1 MSDTQPVEQLVAELT
16 LEEKAS
22 LASGLG
28 YWTTKSIDRLGIT
41 SLLLANGPHGLRTQQ
56 LCGDHVG
63 IGASFSATCFPP
75 AVALGSTWDVDLLS
89 EIGAALGRE
98 CRTEGVAVLLG
109 PGINIKRSPLCGR
122 NFEYYSEDPHI
133 SGQLGSAFVTG
144 VQSQGVGT
152 SLKHFAANNQETNR
166 MTISAEV
173 DERTLREIYLSAFET
188 VVMQAQPWTIMCS
201 YNKINGRYISE
212 DPRLLT
218 TVLREEWGF
227 DGVVVSDWGAVSDR
241 VTGLAAGM
249 DLEMPSSDGIND
261 ARIVQ
266 AVNDGLLNE
275 AVLDVAVVRLLRL
288 ANRYRVDQPDQ
299 VDSYDPDIHH
309 ALARTAAAESIV
321 LLKNEDAA
329 LPIVGT
335 GLTVGVIG
343 EFARTPRYQ
352 GAGSSQVNPTR
363 LDNALDAL
371 NDRAANHGSRVTFAP
386 GYLLHEDESTTALIG
401 NAVAVA
407 RSADVALLF
416 VGLLACAESEG
427 YDREHLNLPR
437 AHLRLINA
445 VAAVNPRTIVVLSNG
460 SVVSL
465 EPWHDAVPAILETW
479 LLGQATGS
487 AVADVVFGDV
497 NPSGRLAETIPLR
510 LEDNPSYLNF
520 PGETGHVRYGEGVF
534 VGYRYYESVGRPVR
548 YPFGHGLSYTSF
560 EYTNLV
566 VVPNDDGTVT
576 VVVSVTNTGS
586 AAGKDVVQ
594 VYVSPPTRPVNSPA
608 RELRGFIKVFIEP
621 GQSELVDITLSRR
634 AFSYYDVPASQW
646 IIAPGE
652 HSVQVGRSARDV
664 VLIASVVL
672 NGDRVAR
679 ELSIDSSVQEWFEHP
694 LAGPTLIQS
703 LTTTDGS
710 PRPVDMDQMR
720 MVASMPMRRL
730 VGFPGTNLSEE
741 YLAAMVHA
749 AKETA
754 TEPPV

>member
-1 MSDTQPVEQLVAELT
+1 
-16 LEEKAS
+16 
-22 LASGLG
+22 
-28 YWTTKSIDRLGIT
+28 DRLGIP
-41 SLLLANGPHGLRTQQ
+41 SVLLADGPHGLRKQQ
-56 LCGDHVG
+56 VGGDHVG
-63 IGASFSATCFPP
+63 ISDSFPATCFPP
-75 AVALGSTWDVDLLS
+75 AVALGSTWDADLLS
-89 EIGAALGRE
+89 EVGAALGRE
-98 CRTEGVAVLLG
+98 CRAEGVAVLLG

-122 NFEYYSEDPHI
+122 NFEYFSEDPHI
-133 SGQLGSAFVTG
+133 SGQLGAAFVTG

-188 VVMQAQPWTIMCS
+188 VVTRAQPWTIMCS
-201 YNKINGRYISE
+201 YNKINGSYTSE
-212 DPRLLT
+212 DPWLLT
-218 TVLREEWGF
+218 TILRQEWGF

-241 VTGLAAGM
+241 VAGLAAGM
-249 DLEMPSSDGIND
+249 DLEMPSSDGVND
-261 ARIVQ
+261 ARIVR
-266 AVNDGLLNE
+266 AVNDGSLDEGVLDE
-275 AVLDVAVVRLLRL
+275 AVIRLLRL

-299 VDSYDPDIHH
+299 VDSYNPDTHH
-309 ALARTAAAESIV
+309 ALARTAAADAIV

-371 NDRAANHGSRVTFAP
+371 IERAQNHGSRVAFAP
-386 GYLLHEDESTTALIG
+386 GYTLDEDESTTALIED
-401 NAVAVA
+401 AVAVA

-416 VGLLACAESEG
+416 VGLLACDESEG
-427 YDREHLNLPR
+427 YDREHLDLPR
-437 AHLRLINA
+437 AHLWLINA

-479 LLGQATGS
+479 LLGQAGGG
-487 AVADVVFGDV
+487 AVADVVFGAV

-520 PGETGHVRYGEGVF
+520 PGEAGRVRYGEGVF

-548 YPFGHGLSYTSF
+548 YPFGYGLSYTSF
-560 EYTNLV
+560 DHTNLV
-566 VVPNDDGTVT
+566 VMPNDDATVT
-576 VVVSVTNTGS
+576 VQVSVTNTGS

-594 VYVSPPTRPVNSPA
+594 VYVSPPARPVNSPA
-608 RELRGFIKVFIEP
+608 RELRGFIKVFLEP
-621 GQSELVDITLSRR
+621 GQSERVEITLSRR
-634 AFSYYDVPASQW
+634 AFSYFDVPASQW
-646 IIAPGE
+646 VIARGE
-652 HSVQVGRSARDV
+652 HSVQVARSARDV
-664 VLIASVVL
+664 VLAASVVL
-672 NGDRVAR
+672 DGDRVAR

-694 LAGPTLIQS
+694 LAGPALIQS
-703 LTTTDGS
+703 LTATGGT

-730 VGFPGTNLSEE
+730 VRFPGTNLSEGQ
-741 YLAAMVHA
+741 LAAMVHA
-749 AKETA
+749 AK
-754 TEPPV
+754 